1 MRYAQCGAAALLV
14 AVTSLGCSHER
25 CDDKGQAALQAVVPH
40 LTPDVVSNLVRE
52 ASLCIADA
60 MADPAVPQFYTPTT
74 DKAPV
79 AYGLRV
85 EPRSDFSFGMGSIVT
100 VRTKGTSAPY
110 MAVRIPLHVGPALCL
125 WGVYVCVK
133 PGGGFAA
140 DNPGWVIAEG
150 NTNAA
155 PVLKLGD
162 EVELYAQQ
170 RNVQ

>member
-1 MRYAQCGAAALLV
+1 
-14 AVTSLGCSHER
+14 
-25 CDDKGQAALQAVVPH
+25 
-40 LTPDVVSNLVRE
+40 
-52 ASLCIADA
+52 
-60 MADPAVPQFYTPTT
+60 
-74 DKAPV
+74 
-79 AYGLRV
+79 V

-133 PGGGFAA
+133 PGGSFAS

-150 NTNAA
+150 STTAA
-155 PVLKLGD
+155 PVLKLSD